1 MRLKTNSETLVI
13 IDYEKNN
20 YTSNNINDLQ
30 YGTSEDVYQGQIAC
44 LYKLH
49 SSATVKLGWQYG
61 NRKLTS
67 DNQNV
72 VINNLWLGLL
82 TSF

>member
-1 MRLKTNSETLVI
+1 
-13 IDYEKNN
+13 
-20 YTSNNINDLQ
+20 
-30 YGTSEDVYQGQIAC
+30 

-72 VINNLWLGLL
+72 VINNVWLGLL